1 MVIRTEN
8 FEIYGY
14 DPEDKD
20 QRHLKYVLDNDESFR
35 GYVTK
40 KIDERLRETEITP
53 GAGLQF
59 NSSYLIKYKD
69 EFVGYIRLEELD
81 WAGNLNIQCAVSP
94 EFRNQKLGSKILDE
108 ISNYILDNMEEV
120 KKLRGII
127 ERSNYASKA
136 MANKVGFVEES
147 RDNEHI
153 TVSKTRG

>member
-14 DPEDKD
+14 DPNDKD

-40 KIDERLRETEITP
+40 KIDERLKESQNSLE
-53 GAGLQF
+53 GGLQF

-69 EFVGYIRLEELD
+69 EFVGYIRLESLD

-94 EFRNQKLGSKILDE
+94 EFRNQKLGSKILEE
-108 ISNYILDNMEEV
+108 ISNYILENMEEV
-120 KKLRGII
+120 KKLRGVI
-127 ERSNYASKA
+127 EKNNYASKA
-136 MANKVGFVEES
+136 MATKVGFIEEN

-153 TVSKTRG
+153 IVSKTRG

>member
-53 GAGLQF
+53 GGG
-59 NSSYLIKYKD
+59 
-69 EFVGYIRLEELD
+69 V
-81 WAGNLNIQCAVSP
+81 
-94 EFRNQKLGSKILDE
+94 
-108 ISNYILDNMEEV
+108 
-120 KKLRGII
+120 
-127 ERSNYASKA
+127 
-136 MANKVGFVEES
+136 
-147 RDNEHI
+147 
-153 TVSKTRG
+153 TV